1 MVTSF
6 RTTRDRFGRLHRVR
20 VISFVGLGY
29 PGYYGDY
36 PYYDNGYDQST
47 DQGSYDN
54 TQQSSQPDY
63 DQGPPA
69 PSQYATATAPPP
81 DATVPDAAQLIL
93 MRKDGQIVM
102 PAAFTI
108 SGDKLVYV
116 TREGARL
123 SFPLADLDK
132 DTTRKM
138 NAANGTNVVIPD

>member
-20 VISFVGLGY
+20 VVSFVGLGY
-29 PGYYGDY
+29 PGYFGDY
-36 PYYDNGYDQST
+36 PYYDNGYDQSG

-54 TQQSSQPDY
+54 TQQASQPDY
-63 DQGPPA
+63 DSGAPAGGQYVAAAGPA
-69 PSQYATATAPPP
+69 P

-93 MRKDGQIVM
+93 MRKDGQIVT

-108 SGDKLVYV
+108 SGDRLVYV